1 MSTSPFPL
9 LPLRFLFPQRL
20 VKRCLGKCGRPVP
33 VPAAAPMSRTGGNST
48 AVLERAGA
56 ETVKR
61 AVELDVAS
69 RFQESLVCY
78 QEGIDLLLQVVKAT
92 KDEAKKHRYR
102 QKISEYMTRAED
114 IKKHIEKEKQDG
126 KYHKQIRIEENATG
140 FSYEKVFQEYL
151 SEIVSEVW
159 VEDPYIRSVHQLYNF
174 LRFCEMLVK
183 GPCKVKTI
191 HLLTS
196 YDEGSGK
203 SQQITGLDEIQ
214 QSLRNYGVMLNI
226 AFSSSIH
233 DREIRF
239 NNGWMI
245 KIGRGLDYFKRPQG
259 RFSIGYCDFD
269 LRPCHETTV
278 DVFHTKHTKKM

>member
-1 MSTSPFPL
+1 
-9 LPLRFLFPQRL
+9 
-20 VKRCLGKCGRPVP
+20 
-33 VPAAAPMSRTGGNST
+33 
-48 AVLERAGA
+48 AGA
-56 ETVKR
+56 DTVKR

-78 QEGIDLLLQVVKAT
+78 QEGIDLLLRVVKAT
-92 KDEAKKHRYR
+92 KDETKKHRYR
-102 QKISEYMTRAED
+102 QKISENPVT
-114 IKKHIEKEKQDG
+114 IFSDG

-140 FSYEKVFQEYL
+140 FGYEKVFQEYL
-151 SEIVSEVW
+151 TEIVSEVW
-159 VEDPYIRSVHQLYNF
+159 VEDPYIRHIHQASRYLLYNF

-203 SQQITGLDEIQ
+203 NQQISGLEEIG
-214 QSLRNYGVMLNI
+214 QSLRNHGVTLNVE
-226 AFSSSIH
+226 FSSSIH

-245 KIGRGLDYFKRPQG
+245 KIGRGLDYFKKPQG